1 MFCKNCGNEIPK
13 NGAYCEK
20 CGALTDELN
29 ALAAKVENSN
39 NDNKKKRNIILAIIG
54 AVVLICIF
62 VIPNIAKGGLI
73 FSESTREYINK
84 ARYEG
89 KGTSDIVVLAEAYLE
104 ACKSSDIEPLRKYL
118 DPERDYSNEKKFIE
132 NPNIDFSEI
141 EVSDADYYKILEYT
155 VDGVECME
163 LKYSVVTLSGRRI
176 EGTFHIHKAGEEN
189 LWFYGAPAK

>member
-39 NDNKKKRNIILAIIG
+39 NDNKKKRNIIIAIIG
-54 AVVLICIF
+54 AVVLIIILL
-62 VIPNIAKGGLI
+62 IPKGGI
-73 FSESTREYINK
+73 IDESLKEQ
-84 ARYEG
+84 ARNAPYQG
-89 KGTSDIVVLAEAYLE
+89 KGTSEIVVLANAYLE

-163 LKYSVVTLSGRRI
+163 LKYSVVTLSGHRI
-176 EGTFHIHKAGEEN
+176 EGTFHIHKAGEDN